1 MNYTNRHDIPA
12 HICKWLE
19 LDSYDYDPN
28 VISATTLIGPAR
40 AFVLKKQHADDLTM
54 DYSDLLSARYGTAI
68 HDSLEKAGVFGE
80 GDFKEKRFYCE
91 VLGVTISGKVDAVI
105 SGVIRDNKSTSV
117 WKFVKQEFDDY
128 IKQLSIYKYILHR
141 NGIETESF
149 GMIDFFFTDWK
160 KSDAEKGGD
169 YPPIRYQ
176 EQRLELM
183 TLEETEAFIQERI
196 TEFLF
201 AESSLPECTKE
212 ELWTRDEAWAVYAKA
227 GQARAKKICKSE
239 AEAQDYTA
247 ANGGVIEHRPGKV
260 MRCNYCTA
268 APFCDQY
275 RKLKEAGL
283 IDA

>member
-1 MNYTNRHDIPA
+1 MNYTNRYNIPA

-19 LDSYDYDPN
+19 LDSYDYDKN

-40 AFVLKKQHADDLTM
+40 AYVLKKQHADDLTM

-80 GDFKEKRFYCE
+80 GDFKEWRFYCV
-91 VLGVTISGKVDAVI
+91 VLGVMISGKVDAVI
-105 SGVIRDNKSTSV
+105 GGVIRDNKSTSV
-117 WKFVKQEFDDY
+117 WKYVKQEFDDY
-128 IKQLSIYKYILHR
+128 IKQLSIYKYLMHR

-176 EQRLELM
+176 EQRLDLM

-201 AESSLPECTKE
+201 AESSLPECSKE
-212 ELWTRDEAWAVYAKA
+212 ELWTRDEAWAIYAKA
-227 GQARAKKICKSE
+227 GQSRAKKICKTE
-239 AEAQDYTA
+239 AEAQEYIA

-275 RKLKEAGL
+275 RKLREAGL